1 MMFSPLV
8 KGGQRR
14 FFPYLCPKT
23 SLVHSSLFSVN
34 SGSMLKFFEAVQ
46 YGLLNGMLY
55 ALVAVGL
62 SLIWGVMD
70 VINFA
75 HGEFLMIAMYVSYW
89 LGFLLH
95 IDPLISWVAAGAFV
109 FIVGAL
115 TYKLIISHT
124 IGKSA
129 MSALLATFGLSMIL
143 KNFCLNR
150 FSPNFRILQ
159 NTALGEKRIPIGETA
174 IPVAQLVIGLF
185 ALVVIGIMYYIIQR
199 TRLGWA
205 IQATA
210 MDKDAAELMGIHTEK
225 IYLLVFG
232 LGGACVGIAGG
243 LLPSYL
249 AVHPEVGGLFG
260 LIAFV
265 CVAMGGFGSIP
276 GALVAAILIGLVE
289 SFGGAYIAPV
299 FKYVAVF
306 GLYLVVIMVRPK
318 GLFGW

>member
-1 MMFSPLV
+1 MATFLQV
-8 KGGQRR
+8 A
-14 FFPYLCPKT
+14 FD
-23 SLVHSSLFSVN
+23 
-34 SGSMLKFFEAVQ
+34 
-46 YGLLNGMLY
+46 GLLNGLLY
-55 ALVAVGL
+55 ALVAAGL

-75 HGEFLMIAMYVSYW
+75 HGEFLMVAMYLSYW
-89 LGFLLH
+89 LGF
-95 IDPLISWVAAGAFV
+95 IWKVDPLVSSVAGGAFV
-109 FIVGAL
+109 FILGAL
-115 TYKLIISHT
+115 TYRLVISRT

-129 MSALLATFGLSMIL
+129 MSALLATFGLSMLL
-143 KNFCLNR
+143 KNVCLNR

-159 NTALGEKRIPIGETA
+159 HTLLGGKTFNLAGIIIPL
-174 IPVAQLVIGLF
+174 PQLVIGLV
-185 ALVVIGIMYYIIQR
+185 ALALLYLIYLLVKK

-210 MDKDAAELMGIHTEK
+210 MDKEAAELMGINTER

-249 AVHPEVGGLFG
+249 AVHPEVGGLFS

-265 CVAMGGFGSIP
+265 CVAPGGSGSIP
-276 GALVAAILIGLVE
+276 GALLASLLIGLVE
-289 SFGGAYIAPV
+289 AFAGFYIAPV

-306 GLYLVVIMVRPK
+306 GLYLVVVMVRPR